1 MVKNKF
7 SELIAPA
14 MNRVWRRRVPKV
26 KPLVSTGHYDA
37 DYNLVVADKNRL
49 GVTELYVLTDKALNQ
64 VPCSRLERIMMV
76 ISSSPHQS
84 LLLLHINLQGNSRN
98 VQIKSP

>member
-1 MVKNKF
+1 
-7 SELIAPA
+7 

-98 VQIKSP
+98 VQFKTPYDA